1 MLKDRDE
8 AARLLLKKL
17 LKYKGRNPLVV
28 GIPEAYVQKA
38 ADEFIVLEEPEFFY
52 AVSQFFEDFSQVTD
66 DEVTRIFEKNRVP
79 APRPGTGGAD
89 VVIG

>member
-1 MLKDRDE
+1 MGAIHEIRLQKPQRLIFAAGVVPATTAQEMRE
-8 AARLLLKKL
+8 A
-17 LKYKGRNPLVV
+17 V
-28 GIPEAYVQKA
+28 
-38 ADEFIVLEEPEFFY
+38 DEFIVLEEPEFFY